1 MFFSNETVR
10 RILLAAFGVFVFMGL
25 ATLGY
30 GIYLAATTEIDL
42 QNVEGLEVNGF
53 TAILNGLVDIAIGA
67 MGFVAILK
75 NKKFLLY
82 LIIIMLA
89 GAVVMDLL
97 ILVVTVTSTRSFAV
111 TAKEN
116 IKRQIVERY
125 GNNADELA
133 KEFSLDIDNHQKK
146 AQCCGF
152 SGDPSDNLFLKTP
165 WFKKVNANPSNK
177 TLKER
182 RLPDSCCLVA
192 GPKCRESESL
202 KEARE
207 KKYVFEDDCL
217 SKLNSSASL
226 NMWLTIFQMLF
237 AAIMQS
243 LCIALMVKWL
253 LDPSSPA
260 SE

>member
-1 MFFSNETVR
+1 
-10 RILLAAFGVFVFMGL
+10 MGL

-53 TAILNGLVDIAIGA
+53 TAIFNGLVDIAIGA

-75 NKKFLLY
+75 NKK
-82 LIIIMLA
+82 
-89 GAVVMDLL
+89 
-97 ILVVTVTSTRSFAV
+97 SFAV

-253 LDPSSPA
+253 LDPSSSA